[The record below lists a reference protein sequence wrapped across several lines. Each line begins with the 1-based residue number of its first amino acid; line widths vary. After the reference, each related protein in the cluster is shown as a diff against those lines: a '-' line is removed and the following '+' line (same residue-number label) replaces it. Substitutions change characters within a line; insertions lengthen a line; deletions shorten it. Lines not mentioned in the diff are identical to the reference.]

1 MACKDNNSRWGEDAR
16 CSEGA
21 AHLPQ
26 RAGGGGRQQGIPGA
40 RDEPDAGELG
50 ECYNPRPVPP
60 ISVVLDGERAGRE
73 TVFGQEERTSCAQ
86 AVLWRQTELRP
97 MLEQVCKELGARRR
111 QDEGVPRSM
120 GSSPHSSWH
129 PYGITVLRDAAASAA
144 AGQRGQRATGQWHTP
159 ACAPSTRS

>member
-73 TVFGQEERTSCAQ
+73 TVFRTGGAHLLRSGCAVAADGAAANAGTGLQGAWREEKAGRRSTEKHGEQSSFLIAS
-86 AVLWRQTELRP
+86 LWHH
-97 MLEQVCKELGARRR
+97 
-111 QDEGVPRSM
+111 
-120 GSSPHSSWH
+120 SSP
-129 PYGITVLRDAAASAA
+129 
-144 AGQRGQRATGQWHTP
+144 
-159 ACAPSTRS
+159 